1 MGTRG
6 PLAPKEV
13 YHIYNRG
20 TEKRNIFLTER
31 DYERFIALL
40 YLSNS
45 KNPIKMEEQRGRTL
59 RELLE
64 TERGEPL
71 VDIGAYCLM
80 PNHFH
85 LLLRQRE
92 DGGISKFMQK
102 LVTGY
107 TMYFNVKNDRT
118 GTLFQGRYKSKHAGE
133 DRYLKYLM
141 SYIHLN
147 PSALFNSDSARSNLD
162 AHLEAYQY
170 SSYADYAGIY
180 RPEGVLLTKDAL
192 PLYFPT
198 PADFKRELHEW
209 LQYRDQLNQ

>member
-1 MGTRG
+1 M
-6 PLAPKEV
+6 APNEV

-31 DYERFIALL
+31 DYERFVALL

-45 KNPIKMEEQRGRTL
+45 KNPIRMEEQQGRTL

-147 PSALFNSDSARSNLD
+147 PSALFNSDSVRSNLD
-162 AHLEAYQY
+162 TQLEAYRH
-170 SSYADYAGIY
+170 SSYADYAGY
-180 RPEGVLLTKDAL
+180 VRPEGKLIAKDAL

-198 PADFKRELHEW
+198 PADFKNELKGW
-209 LQYRDQLNQ
+209 LMYRDELNQAK